1 MASDCGIRMMV
12 PVRVN
17 RNQNKRLP
25 SRTVFHRQR
34 YGSATR
40 AFGPH
45 SRRMSAQRVKNAPD
59 QNKALNTPER
69 HQSSLS
75 PCWRAANIRA
85 NPALRYRN
93 PTKLGAELP
102 FFRAGAD
109 GMPKQIQIIITGAI
123 RAEPQNIQCQESC

>member
-17 RNQNKRLP
+17 RNQKSRLA
-25 SRTVFHRQR
+25 SSTVFHRQR

-45 SRRMSAQRVKNAPD
+45 SRRMSAHTVKNAPD

-85 NPALRYRN
+85 KPALRYRK
-93 PTKLGAELP
+93 PTKLGAAP
-102 FFRAGAD
+102 FFFRGGVAGT
-109 GMPKQIQIIITGAI
+109 PKKIQIIITGA
-123 RAEPQNIQCQESC
+123 